1 MGRKFKRLS
10 IEERE
15 YIGILLAKGKSLR
28 SIGKELGRHH
38 SSISRE
44 LNINAPPVHKGYY
57 LAHKAHERAT
67 VRNRESHQRERLK
80 NETTMA
86 FVREKIVEGWS
97 PELIAG
103 RIRGYH
109 HEHKIGY
116 EAIYQYIYAE
126 GRDLIP
132 CLARKHKQRKN
143 RGYTRKHVQSHIPER
158 VPISERPEI
167 VNSRERF
174 GDWEADT
181 VVSRASKSA
190 LLVLS
195 ERKSRAIMIT
205 KLFRKTA
212 SRVRLAAIRR
222 LLKMPKDLRQTLTY
236 DNGSENV
243 EHQAIN
249 RELGTQSFF
258 CAPYHS
264 WEKGAVENSI
274 GLIRRHF
281 PKKTNFSKVG
291 YYEVKRVEKKLNNRP
306 RKCLNYATPSEVLSG
321 AIAGGM

>member
-28 SIGKELGRHH
+28 SIGKELGRRH

-126 GRDLIP
+126 G
-132 CLARKHKQRKN
+132 
-143 RGYTRKHVQSHIPER
+143 
-158 VPISERPEI
+158 
-167 VNSRERF
+167 
-174 GDWEADT
+174 
-181 VVSRASKSA
+181 
-190 LLVLS
+190 
-195 ERKSRAIMIT
+195 
-205 KLFRKTA
+205 
-212 SRVRLAAIRR
+212 
-222 LLKMPKDLRQTLTY
+222 
-236 DNGSENV
+236 
-243 EHQAIN
+243 
-249 RELGTQSFF
+249 
-258 CAPYHS
+258 
-264 WEKGAVENSI
+264 
-274 GLIRRHF
+274 
-281 PKKTNFSKVG
+281 
-291 YYEVKRVEKKLNNRP
+291 
-306 RKCLNYATPSEVLSG
+306 
-321 AIAGGM
+321 AGI